1 MTFKTVIDILEYG
14 KIVKLYHLVD
24 LKAFGLTSCSFKPK
38 QLTYK
43 KN

>member
-24 LKAFGLTSCSFKPK
+24 LKAFG
-38 QLTYK
+38 QLLLLQTQTVDFYK